1 MREAHMDIWRA
12 TNAQMEKAAKL
23 KTDKRITEILRQS
36 GLWADV
42 WCADGSLGTV
52 CDSEIIS

>member
-1 MREAHMDIWRA
+1 MDIWRA
-12 TNAQMEKAAKL
+12 TNAQIEKAAKL

-42 WCADGSLGTV
+42 WCADGSLVTV
-52 CDSEIIS
+52 CDWEIIS